1 MFFSVGQPKGSSV
14 WWVKYHLNGVPQ
26 RESTGTSEK
35 RKAENFLKKRLGD
48 CLSGNFLGADI
59 ERIKVDEIMEDALTQ
74 AKNDGQKAVDRKQE
88 MWELHLEPRF
98 SRLRC
103 SQVTTDTL
111 RQYIKKRKDETFG
124 KLKPKNPSNATI
136 NPRVGVT
143 PLCI

>member
-1 MFFSVGQPKGSSV
+1 MPRRPRGTGRLYQPKGSSV

-74 AKNDGQKAVDRKQE
+74 AKNDGQKAVNQVSRKCGSCT
-88 MWELHLEPRF
+88 L
-98 SRLRC
+98 SRASLVCVVR
-103 SQVTTDTL
+103 
-111 RQYIKKRKDETFG
+111 R
-124 KLKPKNPSNATI
+124 
-136 NPRVGVT
+136 
-143 PLCI
+143 